1 MGRHNTGFRDGNLR
15 DLKSRC
21 IMELINFST
30 FIQLHIRRL
39 SYISTCNWHNYKDM
53 TAILK
58 SHDTSFIIKCIVPI
72 KGARGLAFYL
82 AMTAVKY
89 FNSDGE

>member
-1 MGRHNTGFRDGNLR
+1 MGRHNAGFRDWNLR

-39 SYISTCNWHNYKDM
+39 SSISTCNWHNYKDM